1 MNNTTGVEVENY
13 VGVKMVKKHGK
24 RYAELLKKI
33 DKDTYS
39 LKEAAQKIK
48 DLKSVKFDETVEIA
62 LKLGVDPRHAD
73 QMIRGSLVLPNGT
86 GKTVKVAV
94 LAKGEKAQEAKDAGA
109 DIVGE
114 EEVLNM
120 VQNSNLD
127 FDILIA
133 TPDMMGKLGK
143 FGRILGPKGLMPNPK
158 TGTVTMDIGQAV
170 KNAKAGQVNFRVDK
184 KGNMHVGIGKSSFSS
199 DAIYEN
205 AEAFIKKINKMKSA
219 SAKGRYIQ
227 NAALSLTMS
236 PSLKLDVN
244 ELAEYK

>member
-1 MNNTTGVEVENY
+1 MA
-13 VGVKMVKKHGK
+13 KKHGK

-33 DKDTYS
+33 DKDVYS
-39 LKEAAQKIK
+39 LEEAAKKVK
-48 DLKSVKFDETVEIA
+48 DLKSAKFDETVELA

-73 QMIRGSLVLPNGT
+73 QMIRGSVVLPHGT
-86 GKTVKVAV
+86 GKNVKVAV
-94 LAKGEKAQEAKDAGA
+94 LAKGDKAEEAKAAGA

-114 EEVLNM
+114 DEVLDM
-120 VQNSNLD
+120 IKEGNLD

-158 TGTVTMDIGQAV
+158 TGTVTMDVAQAV

-184 KGNMHVGIGKSSFSS
+184 KGNIHVGIGKVSF
-199 DAIYEN
+199 DADKLYEN
-205 AEAFIKKINKMKSA
+205 AKTFIEKINKMKPA